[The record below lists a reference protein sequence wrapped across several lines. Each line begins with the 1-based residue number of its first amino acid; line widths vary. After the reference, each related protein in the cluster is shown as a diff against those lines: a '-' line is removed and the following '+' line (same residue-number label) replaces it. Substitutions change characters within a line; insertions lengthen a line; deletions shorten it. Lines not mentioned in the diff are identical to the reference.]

1 MSKARMILLFIV
13 LIPVMIPLLFI
24 AGIEESIDTKNGLRG

>member
-1 MSKARMILLFIV
+1 MSKVKMILLFIV

-24 AGIEESIDTKNGLRG
+24 AGIEEEI

>member
-1 MSKARMILLFIV
+1 MREFLDKVKMILLFIV

-24 AGIEESIDTKNGLRG
+24 AGIEEEI